1 MNRTERNTLLLLLG
15 LAILLT
21 PALAAARDW
30 CHDGGGWHDRGFH
43 CEVREMVLPADRA
56 VIAVDAGSNGGIT
69 VSAWDRDEI
78 LIEAKVA
85 AQADD
90 AAEAAALVAQVSIE
104 TAGVIRADGPGRG
117 RHESWW
123 VSYRLRVP
131 RSSNL
136 DLEANNGGID
146 IEGVVG
152 DLKFDTT
159 NGGVGLKG
167 VGGDVRG
174 GTTNGG
180 LRVELTGDGWEGAG
194 LNVETTNGG
203 VKVRVPEGY
212 NARLETGTTNG
223 GLEVDFPL
231 TLQGK
236 IGRQISV
243 DLGAGGKTLRVMTT
257 NGGVRIDRS

>member
-1 MNRTERNTLLLLLG
+1 MTSRQKPTLLLG
-15 LAILLT
+15 IAVLLT
-21 PALAAARDW
+21 PALAAAGDW
-30 CHDGGGWHDRGFH
+30 CHDGDGWGDRRGYH
-43 CEVREMVLPADRA
+43 CEVREIVLPADRS
-56 VIAVDAGSNGGIT
+56 VIAVDAGKNGGIS
-69 VSAWDRDEI
+69 VSAWERDEI

-85 AQADD
+85 AHADD
-90 AAEAAALVAQVSIE
+90 DSEATALVAQISIA
-104 TAGVIRADGPGRG
+104 TDGVIRADGPGRG

-136 DLEANNGGID
+136 DLEANNGGISID
-146 IEGVVG
+146 GVVG
-152 DLKFDTT
+152 TLKFDTT
-159 NGGVGLKG
+159 NGGIGLSG

-174 GTTNGG
+174 ETTNGG
-180 LRVELTGDGWEGAG
+180 VKVELTGDGWEGAG

-203 VKVRVPEGY
+203 VKVRVPDGY
-212 NARLETGTTNG
+212 NARLETGTVNG

-236 IGRQISV
+236 IGRKIEV

>member
-1 MNRTERNTLLLLLG
+1 MNRTQRSILFLG
-15 LAILLT
+15 LAIVLA
-21 PALAAARDW
+21 PALAAAGNW
-30 CHDGGGWHDRGFH
+30 CHDGGGWDDRRGYH
-43 CEVREMVLPADRA
+43 CEVREITLPADRA
-56 VIAVDAGSNGGIT
+56 VIEVDAGRNGGIS

-85 AQADD
+85 AHADD
-90 AAEAAALVAQVSIE
+90 EAAAAELVARVSIE
-104 TAGVIRADGPGRG
+104 TAGVIRADGPGGG

-159 NGGVGLKG
+159 NGGIGLSG

-174 GTTNGG
+174 ETTNGG
-180 LRVELTGDGWEGAG
+180 VKVELTGDAWEGVG
-194 LNVETTNGG
+194 LDVETTNGG

-243 DLGAGGKTLRVMTT
+243 DLGAGGKLLRVMTT